1 MVVRFAC
8 SGPGSL
14 GLVAEVQLV
23 VAAVAVAVVAGVV
36 VVGAEVE
43 VLVRPAAVESV
54 AVIGTMV
61 T

>member
-14 GLVAEVQLV
+14 VLVAEVQLV
-23 VAAVAVAVVAGVV
+23 VGVGVA
-36 VVGAEVE
+36 GAEVE
-43 VLVRPAAVESV
+43 VLARLAVAGSV
-54 AVIGTMV
+54 AVIGMMV